1 MKNIF
6 KSLLYILSLSIVV
19 SCHDDLNQSPIDPDS
34 FTEENVFASVNE
46 AKGALAKLY
55 ASLALTGQNGPA
67 GSPDIADIDDCLLYT
82 SDAADE

>member
-55 ASLALTGQNGPA
+55 ASLALTDKMVLPEAQILQILTK
-67 GSPDIADIDDCLLYT
+67 GSHNSQECYLI
-82 SDAADE
+82 